1 MSQNLVVRLVQSN
14 PSLKLHFSDYTT
26 LERIITQNG
35 EIQSTFVALV
45 YLFVVVLSTEYNHP
59 PIKTTEGQFMSSN
72 LIKFFFALQDIS
84 QLIQKFNLLNHL
96 FIHQILGIFRQT
108 KLLSLEIIKY

>member
-1 MSQNLVVRLVQSN
+1 MEKFRVHLLVV
-14 PSLKLHFSDYTT
+14 
-26 LERIITQNG
+26 I
-35 EIQSTFVALV
+35 
-45 YLFVVVLSTEYNHP
+45 LSTEYNHP

-72 LIKFFFALQDIS
+72 LIKFALQDIS